1 MHLRETA
8 NTRAKSREQSNVSPR
23 VSHIVMQATAEH
35 HETPLAATRARC
47 DNLSAHVQVASVVT
61 ESIQTEATPEYAK
74 A

>member
-8 NTRAKSREQSNVSPR
+8 NTRAKSREEQCQSSCL
-23 VSHIVMQATAEH
+23 SHMQATAEH